1 MRYRLDMDYRRAMT
15 TLTLLATAI
24 VVFTLLSVLLA
35 IRVY

>member
-1 MRYRLDMDYRRAMT
+1 MRYHLDTDYRRAMT

-24 VVFTLLSVLLA
+24 VVFTLLSLLLA